1 MENDYRITKLHGTLI
16 GDNRIP
22 DLPAGEK
29 TKVFSSTNGK
39 TAWVDLPTDVGKDAN
54 GFAVL
59 CHDGVEITGQSKTVK
74 LADVRENGAVIG
86 RDQTAS
92 APQTDELITKAYAD
106 KSYGGLSSSNTW
118 TSDNHFDGL
127 TTLDNVVVIGG
138 IDSDGGGDF
147 IALANDFSEQ
157 LGQTFKK
164 VTGFVSPYRISSGV
178 AYEAIGFVNENALPD
193 LSKASV
199 LTYVSL
205 TGELRWLDLSTHTI
219 HGYQL
224 PKKSGTIALTS
235 DLSEA
240 GTSVTIRRW

>member
-22 DLPAGEK
+22 ELPDSEK

-59 CHDGVEITGQSKTVK
+59 CHDGVEITGQKKSVK
-74 LADVRENGAVIG
+74 LADVHDNGAIIG

-92 APQTDELITKAYAD
+92 APQTNELITKAYAD
-106 KSYGGLSSSNTW
+106 KEYGRLDSANEWAGVNFFNNELHVNHPITNTSGMDLLYAGSDLSSSIFGE
-118 TSDNHFDGL
+118 S
-127 TTLDNVVVIGG
+127 
-138 IDSDGGGDF
+138 
-147 IALANDFSEQ
+147 
-157 LGQTFKK
+157 FKR
-164 VTGFVSPYRISSGV
+164 VTGFACVYQFNTVNAVEGLALVATDATSQPTLSFISTTGKTRWFDISS
-178 AYEAIGFVNENALPD
+178 
-193 LSKASV
+193 
-199 LTYVSL
+199 LTPVPY
-205 TGELRWLDLSTHTI
+205 D
-219 HGYQL
+219 YQL

>member
-1 MENDYRITKLHGTLI
+1 MENDYRITKLHGTFI

-22 DLPAGEK
+22 DLPAGETAK
-29 TKVFSSTNGK
+29 ILSSANGK

-59 CHDGVEITGQSKTVK
+59 CHDGVEITGQKKSVK

-86 RDQTAS
+86 RDQTTS

-106 KSYGGLSSSNTW
+106 KEYGRLNEANTWAGINFFNNELHVNQPITNTTGIDFLYAGSDLSSSIFGE
-118 TSDNHFDGL
+118 S
-127 TTLDNVVVIGG
+127 
-138 IDSDGGGDF
+138 
-147 IALANDFSEQ
+147 
-157 LGQTFKK
+157 FKR
-164 VTGFVSPYRISSGV
+164 VTGFACAYQFNTVNVVEGLALVATDATSKPTLSFISMTGKTRWFDISS
-178 AYEAIGFVNENALPD
+178 
-193 LSKASV
+193 
-199 LTYVSL
+199 
-205 TGELRWLDLSTHTI
+205 STPTPYD
-219 HGYQL
+219 YQL